1 MIRCCKDCQER
12 HIGCHGKCEKY
23 QAENQAHRAEKARLD
38 NIRWE
43 RNAANNVLINGA
55 IRQIRRRRN

>member
-23 QAENQAHRAEKARLD
+23 QAENQAHLTEKARLD

-55 IRQIRRRRN
+55 IRQMRRKRT

>member
-12 HIGCHGKCEKY
+12 HIGCHGNCEKY
-23 QAENQAHRAEKARLD
+23 QAENQAHLTEKARLD

-55 IRQIRRRRN
+55 IRQMRRKRT